1 GWARHLVPTRAH
13 RQPSPNPIV
22 LPYACVGT
30 VSAVSS
36 FKNSHPHETSLRKC
50 SAARSHCRI
59 ALQFSPMSHL
69 DILLP
74 FALPPIA
81 MGPDLLRAMQAPSLA
96 VLLARS
102 KPTSVQTHD
111 AFAHALPHESWLA
124 TAFGLSPVSTIDN
137 SPPLALQ
144 AMHRR
149 GFAPESGIWFVLNP
163 VHIHIARDHLVLTDP
178 RRLALADADSRTLF
192 ALAAPL
198 FEEGGQQLVYG
209 DAANWFLRADHWSD
223 LQTATLDAACGH
235 NIDIWMPKGPTERD
249 WRKVQNEIQMHWH
262 DCAVNQSREDSG
274 LDPVNSLWLWGAT
287 SAEPSAPLSRYTDVF
302 NLADWRGEAVRHSDD
317 AAIADVLVAKP
328 AHGLLLLDMLIE
340 PALGEDL
347 SEWLLRMNSLEAL
360 WFAPVLQALKDGVL
374 DSCRLILTHGSLV
387 TEQLVTRTTLR
398 KFWLKPSLKGLLQ

>member
-1 GWARHLVPTRAH
+1 
-13 RQPSPNPIV
+13 
-22 LPYACVGT
+22 
-30 VSAVSS
+30 
-36 FKNSHPHETSLRKC
+36 
-50 SAARSHCRI
+50 
-59 ALQFSPMSHL
+59 MSHL

-74 FALPPIA
+74 FALPPTA
-81 MGPDLLRAMQAPSLA
+81 MGPDLLRAMQTPSLA
-96 VLLARS
+96 VLLARGKS
-102 KPTSVQTHD
+102 TPAAAHD

-124 TAFGLSPVSTIDN
+124 TAFGLPSGSPPDS

-198 FEEGGQQLVYG
+198 FEEVGQQLVYG
-209 DAANWFLRADHWSD
+209 DAATWFLRADSWAE
-223 LQTATLDAACGH
+223 LQTATPDATCGH
-235 NIDIWMPKGPTERD
+235 NIDIWMPKGPTARD

-262 DCAVNQSREDSG
+262 DCAVNQAREDGG
-274 LDPVNSLWLWGAT
+274 LDPVNSLWLWGGTTAT
-287 SAEPSAPLSRYTDVF
+287 QSVPLPRYTDVF
-302 NLADWRGEAVRHSDD
+302 NLADWRGEAVRHVDS
-317 AAIADVLVAKP
+317 ATIADVLAAKP
-328 AHGLLLLDMLIE
+328 VQGLLLLDMLVE

-347 SEWLLRMNSLEAL
+347 SEWLMRLNDLEAP
-360 WFAPVLQALKDGVL
+360 WFAPLLQALKDGAL
-374 DSCRLILTHGSLV
+374 GSCRLILTHGSLV